1 MRSHL
6 VPTIAVSAII
16 GFLLGSA
23 SWVVAEKL
31 TAAARISAWD
41 ERVGLLLAGLC
52 GAVALA
58 LSAVRSGGDAATVAI
73 VAVQAAPLLITLLT
87 DVRTRLV
94 FPAVLLPGI
103 VAALAIAAAGPEGV
117 LPALVSGAGAAAVTA
132 VLVILSRRIW
142 SGEEAPLGSG
152 DILVTAAIG
161 VTLGPH
167 DTPRVLF
174 AGMILAAVA
183 AALLLLTHRAR
194 RDDVIPYGA
203 FLCGPALVA
212 LAL

>member
-1 MRSHL
+1 M
-6 VPTIAVSAII
+6 PTIAVSAMI

-23 SWVVAEKL
+23 SWVVAGNL
-31 TAAARISAWD
+31 TAGARMSAWD
-41 ERVGLLLAGLC
+41 ERIGLSLAGVC
-52 GAVALA
+52 GAVVLA
-58 LSAVRSGGDAATVAI
+58 LSAVRSGGDAATVAVDAI
-73 VAVQAAPLLITLLT
+73 LATPILITLLT
-87 DVRTRLV
+87 DIRTRLV

-103 VAALAIAAAGPEGV
+103 VAALAIAATQREGV
-117 LPALVSGAGAAAVTA
+117 LPALASGAGAAAVTA

-152 DILVTAAIG
+152 DILITAAIG
-161 VTLGPH
+161 VALGPD

-174 AGMILAAVA
+174 AGMILAAMA
-183 AALLLLTHRAR
+183 AALLLLTRRAR